1 MARCSR
7 TSRTCIC
14 SSGWRL
20 WRGAKGAERLSL
32 AGLVGN
38 VRVRRFLIFR
48 RFRLLDG
55 WLLSGWLLRGHPFLR
70 RLWFRQL
77 HLLRRLSFGGFRLL
91 QPALLLGKGD
101 DFLAHGAAE
110 PARLRFHV
118 GRKFLRSGF
127 FSHQNRGNRR
137 VARRRLLSG
146 RGLAGVLGIRIER
159 KQLLL
164 SAAREIRHRHVGD
177 HAAAAAAE
185 ADLLVLGGT
194 ALVVGAQPPAH
205 HHCLVVEGKP
215 LLAAGLRIE
224 PGLAQ
229 GGDDAGDDFVVHA
242 RKRAPLA
249 LQDWVIDTLTIHSR
263 AETAVNRP
271 VSYTHLTL

>member
-7 TSRTCIC
+7 TSRTCIYLSVSHLWRDATGADKKRPMC
-14 SSGWRL
+14 SSGWRS
-20 WRGAKGAERLSL
+20 WRGARGAEYLFV

-70 RLWFRQL
+70 RLKFRQFHDL
-77 HLLRRLSFGGFRLL
+77 RLRRDRCRRLL

-110 PARLRFHV
+110 PARLHFHV

-127 FSHQNRGNRR
+127 FSRQNRGNRR

-146 RGLAGVLGIRIER
+146 RELAGVLGIRIER

-164 SAAREIRHRHVGD
+164 SAAREIRHCHVGN
-177 HAAAAAAE
+177 HAAAAGTE
-185 ADLLVLGGT
+185 TDLLVFRG
-194 ALVVGAQPPAH
+194 LVLVTGAQPLTTTDSSLRVSPSSLPGCASSPASRR
-205 HHCLVVEGKP
+205 VATV
-215 LLAAGLRIE
+215 LATISSLTRASVRRLR
-224 PGLAQ
+224 
-229 GGDDAGDDFVVHA
+229 
-242 RKRAPLA
+242 
-249 LQDWVIDTLTIHSR
+249 SR
-263 AETAVNRP
+263 IG
-271 VSYTHLTL
+271 